1 VGIKLAVLNTGEE
14 ELHLSQCDQE
24 EMDSLVGQDGE
35 EPDEPDENTN
45 LAIKRK
51 KEDRRGF
58 L

>member
-1 VGIKLAVLNTGEE
+1 
-14 ELHLSQCDQE
+14 
-24 EMDSLVGQDGE
+24 MDSLVGQDGE
-35 EPDEPDENTN
+35 EPDEPDESTN